1 MSEEKK
7 YILIFN
13 SNYEGELD
21 EDTFLDTYIE
31 INSINCLLEIGN
43 KIGDYEYIIEDIVF
57 KNRYYDEKI
66 NVGYKIKLN
75 DGMGN
80 CIGVYDS
87 NNKYI
92 NLIPLYYVIGTKSE
106 LKFYSDFALDNK
118 IKNLKE
124 ICLKFNNNNA
134 NNKNINK
141 IENIL
146 LEKMS
151 LSIKKII
158 FGDELDDED
167 LKYI

>member
-1 MSEEKK
+1 MSDEKK
-7 YILIFN
+7 YILIFY

-21 EDTFLDTYIE
+21 NDTLLDTYIE
-31 INSINCLLEIGN
+31 IDTINYLMEIRN
-43 KIGDYEYIIEDIVF
+43 KIDNYEYIIENIVF
-57 KNRYYDEKI
+57 KDIYYNVI
-66 NVGYKIKLN
+66 NIGYKIKLN

-92 NLIPLYYVIGTKSE
+92 GLIPFSYVIGTKSE

-118 IKNLKE
+118 INNLNK
-124 ICLKFNNNNA
+124 ICLKFNSNNA
-134 NNKNINK
+134 NNKNIDK
-141 IENIL
+141 IKNIL

-151 LSIKKII
+151 SSIKKII
-158 FGDELDDED
+158 FGDELDDDD